1 MIAIAGAAQS
11 LVALRASHVSH
22 ASAHMMPTSARRL
35 DWVVESVLRGDERLL
50 ALFGN
55 SNPDAEIA
63 AEQCAH
69 HAE

>member
-1 MIAIAGAAQS
+1 
-11 LVALRASHVSH
+11 
-22 ASAHMMPTSARRL
+22 MMPTSARRL